1 MKGVSLKVNAIMNA
15 LLTISSVIFP
25 LVTFPYVSRILMP
38 SGTGKVSLATSVI
51 QYFNMFAQLG
61 IPTYGITAC
70 ARARDDR
77 MELSRIT
84 HELFAISIATS
95 LVSYFVLALSLL
107 FVPRFNREKGL
118 YIVISFTIFL
128 TAIGMEWMYKG
139 LEQYKY
145 ITIRSI
151 TFKLIS
157 IAAMFLLIHNE
168 KDYVI
173 YGGITVF
180 ASSGSLVMNFI
191 NAKKYIYM
199 KPVGGYQAARHLKP
213 ILVFFAMACATTIYV
228 NLDSVM
234 LGFMKGDEEV
244 AFYNVAV
251 KVRTLLL
258 HVVTSLG
265 AVLLPR
271 TTYYIEHKLY
281 DEFYKIG
288 RKIIHFVIL
297 LSVPLF
303 FYFVLFAE
311 DAVLILA
318 GKQYLSAVIP
328 MQIVMTTLL
337 FAGISNITGIQML
350 IPLGKEKIVLYSEI
364 AGAFVDLCLNAV
376 LIPRLASVGAAIGT
390 LVAEMVVLVF
400 QYLALQDKLSAIF
413 KSISYFKIII
423 SLAASSILTL
433 LAGGLIPNTIIRF
446 CVTGVLFFCV
456 YGGMLL
462 LTREKTA
469 LDVVTPIYE
478 KIFRRRLK

>member
-191 NAKKYIYM
+191 NAKKYI
-199 KPVGGYQAARHLKP
+199 
-213 ILVFFAMACATTIYV
+213 
-228 NLDSVM
+228 
-234 LGFMKGDEEV
+234 
-244 AFYNVAV
+244 
-251 KVRTLLL
+251 
-258 HVVTSLG
+258 
-265 AVLLPR
+265 
-271 TTYYIEHKLY
+271 
-281 DEFYKIG
+281 
-288 RKIIHFVIL
+288 
-297 LSVPLF
+297 
-303 FYFVLFAE
+303 
-311 DAVLILA
+311 
-318 GKQYLSAVIP
+318 
-328 MQIVMTTLL
+328 
-337 FAGISNITGIQML
+337 
-350 IPLGKEKIVLYSEI
+350 
-364 AGAFVDLCLNAV
+364 
-376 LIPRLASVGAAIGT
+376 
-390 LVAEMVVLVF
+390 
-400 QYLALQDKLSAIF
+400 
-413 KSISYFKIII
+413 
-423 SLAASSILTL
+423 
-433 LAGGLIPNTIIRF
+433 
-446 CVTGVLFFCV
+446 
-456 YGGMLL
+456 
-462 LTREKTA
+462 
-469 LDVVTPIYE
+469 
-478 KIFRRRLK
+478 